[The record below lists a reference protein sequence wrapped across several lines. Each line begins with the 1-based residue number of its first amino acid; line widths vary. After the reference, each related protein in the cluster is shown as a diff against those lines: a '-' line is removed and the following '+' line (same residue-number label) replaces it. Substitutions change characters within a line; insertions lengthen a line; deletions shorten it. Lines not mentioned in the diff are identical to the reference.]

1 MDKFYNEVDP
11 KLADITI
18 EKIWKKLPD
27 DADWS
32 VRKPHAT
39 PSRYDI

>member
-18 EKIWKKLPD
+18 ENILEKLPD
-27 DADWS
+27 DAGWS

-39 PSRYDI
+39 PSR